1 MSKRRDP
8 FAEDRYELL
17 RIWHGLDRIEDLKDN
32 PNLEDFQPPKRAKKT
47 IVIEIE
53 ESESEEREGSE
64 GGKDEEIED
73 EEIEDGEIEEEERE
87 LEPRELER
95 QYLDNLRQA
104 IERSVQP
111 DLARLPPRV
120 LEQFRQRIDDRVR
133 LHEVERMLQPDF
145 ERFGLRDLE
154 RIRQRVLERARQRE
168 IMRY

>member
-17 RIWHGLDRIEDLKDN
+17 RIWLGLDRIEDLKDN

-53 ESESEEREGSE
+53 ESESEEREGGE
-64 GGKDEEIED
+64 GGKDE
-73 EEIEDGEIEEEERE
+73 EIEEEERE